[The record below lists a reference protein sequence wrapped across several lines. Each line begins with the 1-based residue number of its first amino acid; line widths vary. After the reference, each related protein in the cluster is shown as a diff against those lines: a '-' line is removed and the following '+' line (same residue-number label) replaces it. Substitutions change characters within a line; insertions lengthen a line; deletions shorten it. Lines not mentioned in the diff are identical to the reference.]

1 MVALQQPP
9 IAQVAR
15 VLAQRT
21 DVLFAYLFGSC
32 ARDDAT
38 TASDLDVALIGER
51 TFGPLELGA
60 IVELLERATGK
71 AVDVVDLRTATPLLG
86 WEVVCDGIVVL
97 DRDSAARL
105 EFELEAQ
112 RRELDFRPLRLR
124 QQELLREAA
133 RGRTA

>member
-1 MVALQQPP
+1 MVVSKQLP
-9 IAQVAR
+9 IAQVAE
-15 VLAQRT
+15 VLARRQ
-21 DVLFAYLFGSC
+21 DVLFAYVFGSC
-32 ARDDAT
+32 ARDEAT
-38 TASDLDVALIGER
+38 AASDLDVAIIGEG
-51 TFGPLELGA
+51 TFDPLELGA

-86 WEVVCDGIVVL
+86 WEVVCDGIVAL
-97 DRDSAARL
+97 DRDPAARL

-124 QQELLREAA
+124 QQELLREAV